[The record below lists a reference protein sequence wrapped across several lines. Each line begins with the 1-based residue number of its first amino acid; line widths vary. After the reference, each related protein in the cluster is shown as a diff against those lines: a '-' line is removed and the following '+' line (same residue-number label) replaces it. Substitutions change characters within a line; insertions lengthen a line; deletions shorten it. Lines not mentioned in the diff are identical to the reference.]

1 MIDMEEKKMNDYKNA
16 GALIGAFGCML
27 LLFISMQIA
36 RGEDKSAA
44 SDTKNSVTTAATT
57 TEPAMT
63 TTAVSFGENE
73 PGIVPDETGTDI
85 SSATVS
91 GETVTETSVITIEGG
106 ESAEAT
112 SVTTTDIHVFIG
124 PLTLEMG
131 ALTTVAA
138 TEPYSNMDALRAK
151 YPEKISIFGDS
162 IARGFYAY
170 EVLDNP
176 YNFAAG
182 NMATW
187 CVNDFTFDYG
197 DKTAMAYTDALS
209 ESQPPYIY
217 ISMGMNDVNM
227 VTADQFTEVYTEIIT
242 NVQKACPD
250 SNIIVA
256 GITPIGA
263 TSNFSSNDT
272 IQRYNDELK
281 AVAEGFASDKIRYYD
296 TMSIVMDTETGAL
309 RSDCDGGDGIHL
321 SEMAYMTLL
330 ENVYSVMDQMPLPAA
345 LRAELD
351 AGTGSETVTE
361 TVTEAASDEA

>member
-1 MIDMEEKKMNDYKNA
+1 MKDYKNA
-16 GALIGAFGCML
+16 GALIGAFGCMA

-36 RGEDKSAA
+36 RGENKPAE
-44 SDTKNSVTTAATT
+44 SDTKSPVTTSATT
-57 TEPAMT
+57 AETAVT
-63 TTAVSFGENE
+63 TTTVSMGENE
-73 PGIVPDETGTDI
+73 PGAVPEETGSEVSDI
-85 SSATVS
+85 TGS
-91 GETVTETSVITIEGG
+91 GETVTETSVITIEGV
-106 ESAEAT
+106 ESAEISA
-112 SVTTTDIHVFIG
+112 VTTTDIHAFIG
-124 PLTLEMG
+124 PLTREMG
-131 ALTTVAA
+131 ALTTIAT
-138 TEPYSNMDALRAK
+138 TEPYSNMEALRAK
-151 YPEKISIFGDS
+151 YPDKISVLGDS

-187 CVNDFTFDYG
+187 CVNDFSFDYG
-197 DKTAMAYTDALS
+197 DKTAMLYSDALS

-227 VTADQFTEVYTEIIT
+227 VTADQYTEVYTEIIS
-242 NVQKACPD
+242 NVQTVCPD

-263 TSNFSSNDT
+263 ASNFSSNDT

-281 AVAEGFASDKIRYYD
+281 AVVEGFGSDRIRFYD
-296 TMSIVMDTETGAL
+296 TMSIVMDPATGAL
-309 RSDCDGGDGIHL
+309 RTDCDGGDGIHL
-321 SEMAYMTLL
+321 SAYAYMTLL
-330 ENVYSVMDQMPLPAA
+330 ENVYPVMDQMPLPPA

-361 TVTEAASDEA
+361 TITEAASDEASAV

>member
-1 MIDMEEKKMNDYKNA
+1 MKDYKNV
-16 GALIGAFGCML
+16 GAIIGAFGCMA

-36 RGEDKSAA
+36 RGEDKPAESDNKTQVAA
-44 SDTKNSVTTAATT
+44 TTAADDTVVTT
-57 TEPAMT
+57 TT
-63 TTAVSFGENE
+63 VSTGENE
-73 PGIVPDETGTDI
+73 PGVVSGETGSDV
-85 SSATVS
+85 SSTS
-91 GETVTETSVITIEGG
+91 GSDETVTETSVITIEGG

-112 SVTTTDIHVFIG
+112 SVTTTDIYAFIG
-124 PLTLEMG
+124 PLTREMG
-131 ALTTVAA
+131 ALTTTAA

-151 YPEKISIFGDS
+151 YPEKISIVGDS

-187 CVNDFTFDYG
+187 SINDFTFDYG
-197 DKTAMAYTDALS
+197 DKTAMVYSDALS

-227 VTADQFTEVYTEIIT
+227 VTADQFTEAYTEIIT

-281 AVAEGFASDKIRYYD
+281 AVAEGFGSDRIKFYD
-296 TMSIVMDTETGAL
+296 TMSIVMDPATGAL
-309 RSDCDGGDGIHL
+309 RTDCDGGDGIHL
-321 SEMAYMTLL
+321 SAMAYMTLL
-330 ENVYSVMDQMPLPAA
+330 ENVYPVMDQMPLPAA

-351 AGTGSETVTE
+351 AGAGSETVTE
-361 TVTEAASDEA
+361 TVTEAQSGDASEV